1 MSNKLFMKKVSL
13 QFLSILQLMDFTLA
27 IDSNFCQMNKTT
39 LVLTCELSEK
49 EINLAT
55 SGYEAIVV

>member
-1 MSNKLFMKKVSL
+1 MKKVSL
-13 QFLSILQLMDFTLA
+13 QFLSILQLIDFTLA